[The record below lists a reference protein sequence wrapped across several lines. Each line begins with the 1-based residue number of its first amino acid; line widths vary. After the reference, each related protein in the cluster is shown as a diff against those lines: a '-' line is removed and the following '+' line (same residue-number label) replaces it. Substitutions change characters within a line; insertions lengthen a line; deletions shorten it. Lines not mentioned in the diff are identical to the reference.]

1 MRVFVTGGAGF
12 IGRYVVRELLEKGY
26 DVTCLVREQTNLKD
40 MPKGVQFVF
49 GDITK
54 KDTLK
59 GLNEGMDYVVHLA
72 AMGHVSAV
80 SEAAYQQFVSIN
92 EEGTRNLIE
101 EFRQSGQLKKFVQ
114 FSSTAAMG
122 PIGLP
127 VLDENSKPNPLTPY
141 QKSKY
146 RSECVMRE
154 AFEKFSFPSVV
165 VRPCMVYGPGGQGEF
180 HKFCRLMKKGIF
192 PKVGRGKNLTPL
204 VHVQDIA
211 RGAVAAMEQGRPG
224 QTYLLAS
231 SSSIPMDEMRSYIME
246 GLQEKAPYLYIPVWA
261 ALCGAKCLEVLC
273 RVLGKEP
280 PVTYRNIKSTVTDRT
295 FDISKAKAELG
306 YAPQVGFREGI
317 LQTVAYYKQHG
328 LL

>member
-40 MPKGVQFVF
+40 MPKGIQFVF

-165 VRPCMVYGPGGQGEF
+165 VRPCMVYGPGGPGGIPQILPADE
-180 HKFCRLMKKGIF
+180 KGDF
-192 PKVGRGKNLTPL
+192 PKSGKREKPHAAGACAGYRPGSCGRYGARQAGADISARLLFLYPYGRDAQLYYGRAAGKGAVSLYSGLGRALRGKMSG
-204 VHVQDIA
+204 
-211 RGAVAAMEQGRPG
+211 GALPG
-224 QTYLLAS
+224 F
-231 SSSIPMDEMRSYIME
+231 
-246 GLQEKAPYLYIPVWA
+246 G
-261 ALCGAKCLEVLC
+261 
-273 RVLGKEP
+273 
-280 PVTYRNIKSTVTDRT
+280 
-295 FDISKAKAELG
+295 
-306 YAPQVGFREGI
+306 
-317 LQTVAYYKQHG
+317 
-328 LL
+328 